1 MSDKQTEN
9 SVKVANI
16 TKDFVIQLGVLFL
29 QVAALILVACMIKDR
44 SWTFGVIVGM
54 LSLSAL
60 FFGTTFVYR
69 LYRARLTFVDIDKTS
84 VTFRIRFGRR
94 TIPAEDI
101 AVSLVETDKPDKTR
115 KFGYVFDKN
124 NESDGF
130 IFAVHEKKTLEKL
143 KDFAPH
149 ALLVFVVMCTDDE
162 TLKKTDVGAD
172 GDLAELIKTELAC
185 REQARAEANRKN
197 KRNKRR

>member
-1 MSDKQTEN
+1 M
-9 SVKVANI
+9 
-16 TKDFVIQLGVLFL
+16 KDFVIQLGVLFL

-44 SWTFGVIVGM
+44 SWTFGVIAGM

-143 KDFAPH
+143 KDFAQH

-162 TLKKTDVGAD
+162 TLKKTDVSAD

-197 KRNKRR
+197 KRKKRR

>member
-1 MSDKQTEN
+1 MSIRKTAASPPPYSN
-9 SVKVANI
+9 A
-16 TKDFVIQLGVLFL
+16 VL
-29 QVAALILVACMIKDR
+29 
-44 SWTFGVIVGM
+44 
-54 LSLSAL
+54 
-60 FFGTTFVYR
+60 
-69 LYRARLTFVDIDKTS
+69 
-84 VTFRIRFGRR
+84 
-94 TIPAEDI
+94 AEDI

-162 TLKKTDVGAD
+162 TLQKTDVAV
-172 GDLAELIKTELAC
+172 
-185 REQARAEANRKN
+185 
-197 KRNKRR
+197 